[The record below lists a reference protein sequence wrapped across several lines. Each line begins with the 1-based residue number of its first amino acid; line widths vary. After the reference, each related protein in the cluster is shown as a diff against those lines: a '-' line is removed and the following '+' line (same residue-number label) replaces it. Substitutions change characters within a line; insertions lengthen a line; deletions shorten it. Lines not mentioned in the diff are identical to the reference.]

1 MTSKGDIASNSRMV
15 DSLLISAQPVD
26 LAQLALVALPDL
38 PEQSLVLLEP
48 LLGCLE
54 ADQGGCPYIAG
65 GKGVVE
71 GKDVRRDSGQIRGRE
86 GQVNLGRQAGGVFNV
101 F

>member
-1 MTSKGDIASNSRMV
+1 MATKVDVASNPRVV
-15 DSLLISAQPVD
+15 DSLLVSAQPVD
-26 LAQLALVALPDL
+26 LVQLSLIALPDIL
-38 PEQSLVLLEP
+38 EQSLVLLEP

-54 ADQGGCPYIAG
+54 AHQGGCPHITG
-65 GKGVVE
+65 GNAVVE

>member
-1 MTSKGDIASNSRMV
+1 MSTKVNIASNPRMV
-15 DSLLISAQPVD
+15 DSLLVSAQPVD
-26 LAQLALVALPDL
+26 LVQLALIALPDIL
-38 PEQSLVLLEP
+38 EQSLVLLEP

-54 ADQGGCPYIAG
+54 ADQGGCPYITG
-65 GKGVVE
+65 GKGFVE
-71 GKDVRRDSGQIRGRE
+71 GKDVRRDSSQIRGGV

>member
-1 MTSKGDIASNSRMV
+1 MPTKVDKASNPRVV
-15 DSLLISAQPVD
+15 DSLLISAQPVY
-26 LAQLALVALPDL
+26 LAQLALIALPDIH
-38 PEQSLVLLEP
+38 EQGLVLLES

-54 ADQGGCPYIAG
+54 ADQGGCPYITG

-71 GKDVRRDSGQIRGRE
+71 GKDVRRDSSQIRGGV
-86 GQVNLGRQAGGVFNV
+86 GQVNLGRQAGWVFNV

>member
-1 MTSKGDIASNSRMV
+1 MPSEGDIASNSRMV

-38 PEQSLVLLEP
+38 SEQSLVLLEP

-54 ADQGGCPYIAG
+54 ADEGGCPYIAG
-65 GKGVVE
+65 GNGVVQ
-71 GKDVRRDSGQIRGRE
+71 GNNIRRYIGQVGGRIVE
-86 GQVNLGRQAGGVFNV
+86 VNLGTQADWVFNV

>member
-1 MTSKGDIASNSRMV
+1 MPSKGDIASNSRMV

-54 ADQGGCPYIAG
+54 ADEGGCPYITG

-71 GKDVRRDSGQIRGRE
+71 GNDVRRDSRQIRGGV